1 MAKTVVAIFDAGANI
16 DSVIR
21 DLERIGVPK
30 RHVHALSRADA
41 VEKEEGRSWTE
52 RVASFF
58 GFTGEARER
67 EIGAAYADAM
77 NDGDT
82 LLIVDVDEGMVDRT
96 AAMLNQYGAID
107 VGARSRTGQERA
119 IPTAAES
126 RAVPISSQTT
136 LPGAIAS
143 QATTPAVVTEQVTV
157 PVVVAEQ
164 TTVPVIQEE
173 IEVGKRVVERGGVRV
188 HSHVEEMP
196 VEEVVRLREEHIEV
210 ERRIV
215 DRPATASDAFQ
226 EVTIEM
232 TETAEQPVV
241 AKQARVVEEVVV
253 GKTAE
258 VREET
263 IEDTVRR
270 QDVEVEQVPMT
281 GTGGRRG

>member
-41 VEKEEGRSWTE
+41 VEKEGERSWTE

-107 VGARSRTGQERA
+107 VGARSRGGTERA
-119 IPTAAES
+119 IPTAPES
-126 RAVPISSQTT
+126 RAVPI
-136 LPGAIAS
+136 IE
-143 QATTPAVVTEQVTV
+143 QATRLGAMTEQATMPVVVTEKTTV
-157 PVVVAEQ
+157 PVVVAER

-173 IEVGKRVVERGGVRV
+173 LEVGKRVIERGGVRV

-210 ERRIV
+210 ERHTV
-215 DRPATASDAFQ
+215 DRPVTASETFQ

-270 QDVEVEQVPMT
+270 QDVEVEQLPLT

>member
-41 VEKEEGRSWTE
+41 VEKEERSWTE

-67 EIGAAYADAM
+67 AIGAAYADAM
-77 NDGDT
+77 NEGDT

-96 AAMLNQYGAID
+96 ASMLNQYGAID
-107 VGARSRTGQERA
+107 VGARSRTGAEQA
-119 IPTAAES
+119 IPAAAES
-126 RAVPISSQTT
+126 RTFTT
-136 LPGAIAS
+136 TE
-143 QATTPAVVTEQVTV
+143 QATMPGVVTEQATM
-157 PVVVAEQ
+157 PVVVTEKVTVAEHA
-164 TTVPVIQEE
+164 TVPVIQEE
-173 IEVGKRVVERGGVRV
+173 LEVGKRVVERGGVRV

-210 ERRIV
+210 ERRAV
-215 DRPATASDAFQ
+215 DRPATPSDTFK

-253 GKTAE
+253 AKTTE
-258 VREET
+258 EREET

-270 QDVEVEQVPMT
+270 QEVEVEQLPLT

>member
-30 RHVHALSRADA
+30 RHMHALSRADA
-41 VEKEEGRSWTE
+41 VEKEGGRSWTE

-96 AAMLNQYGAID
+96 ASMLNQYGAID
-107 VGARSRTGQERA
+107 VGARSRTGQA
-119 IPTAAES
+119 IPTAPQS
-126 RAVPISSQTT
+126 RTMPISE
-136 LPGAIAS
+136 
-143 QATTPAVVTEQVTV
+143 QATMPGVVTEQATMPVVVTEQTTV
-157 PVVVAEQ
+157 PVVVAER

-173 IEVGKRVVERGGVRV
+173 LEIGKRVVERGGVRV

-210 ERRIV
+210 ERRAV
-215 DRPATASDAFQ
+215 DRPATASDAFK

-241 AKQARVVEEVVV
+241 SKQARVVEEVVV

-270 QDVEVEQVPMT
+270 QDVEVEQLPLT

>member
-41 VEKEEGRSWTE
+41 VEKEERSWTE

-82 LLIVDVDEGMVDRT
+82 LLIVDVDEEMVDRT
-96 AAMLNQYGAID
+96 AALLNQYGAID
-107 VGARSRTGQERA
+107 VGARSRAGQP
-119 IPTAAES
+119 IPAAPAS
-126 RAVPISSQTT
+126 RTVPIAAQAAMPGVIAEQPTMPVAVTKQT
-136 LPGAIAS
+136 
-143 QATTPAVVTEQVTV
+143 TV

-173 IEVGKRVVERGGVRV
+173 LEVGKRVVERGGVRV
-188 HSHVEEMP
+188 HSHIEEMP
-196 VEEVVRLREEHIEV
+196 VEEVIRLREEHIEV
-210 ERRIV
+210 ERRVV
-215 DRPATASDAFQ
+215 DRPATASDTFQ

-263 IEDTVRR
+263 IEDTVKR
-270 QDVEVEQVPMT
+270 QDVEVEQLPLT

>member
-41 VEKEEGRSWTE
+41 VEKEERSWTE

-82 LLIVDVDEGMVDRT
+82 LLIVDVDEAMVDRT
-96 AAMLNQYGAID
+96 AALLNQYGAID
-107 VGARSRTGQERA
+107 VGARSRTRQP
-119 IPTAAES
+119 IPAAPAS
-126 RAVPISSQTT
+126 RTVPIT
-136 LPGAIAS
+136 S
-143 QATTPAVVTEQVTV
+143 QATMPGVITEQPTMPVAVTKQTTV

-173 IEVGKRVVERGGVRV
+173 LEVGKRVVERGGVRV
-188 HSHVEEMP
+188 HSHIEEMP

-210 ERRIV
+210 ERRVV
-215 DRPATASDAFQ
+215 DRPATPSETFK

-263 IEDTVRR
+263 IEDTVKR
-270 QDVEVEQVPMT
+270 QDVEVEQLPLT

>member
-41 VEKEEGRSWTE
+41 VEKEERSWTE

-67 EIGAAYADAM
+67 AIGAAYADAM
-77 NDGDT
+77 NEGDT

-96 AAMLNQYGAID
+96 ASMLNQYGAID
-107 VGARSRTGQERA
+107 VGARSRTGAQQA
-119 IPTAAES
+119 IPAAPES
-126 RAVPISSQTT
+126 RTFTT
-136 LPGAIAS
+136 TE
-143 QATTPAVVTEQVTV
+143 QATIPGVVTEQATMPVVVTEQVTV
-157 PVVVAEQ
+157 PVTVAEQ
-164 TTVPVIQEE
+164 ATVPVIQEE
-173 IEVGKRVVERGGVRV
+173 LEVGKRVVERDSVRV

-210 ERRIV
+210 ERRAV
-215 DRPATASDAFQ
+215 DRPATTSDTFQ

-253 GKTAE
+253 AKTTE
-258 VREET
+258 EREET

-270 QDVEVEQVPMT
+270 QDVEVEQLPLT